1 MRFSVVLLLVLML
14 PACGKTGALFL
25 PEEAPEPMEQDNRE
39 APAENTSEENAG

>member
-25 PEEAPEPMEQDNRE
+25 PEEVPESTQQEKQE
-39 APAENTSEENAG
+39 APAETTSEENAD